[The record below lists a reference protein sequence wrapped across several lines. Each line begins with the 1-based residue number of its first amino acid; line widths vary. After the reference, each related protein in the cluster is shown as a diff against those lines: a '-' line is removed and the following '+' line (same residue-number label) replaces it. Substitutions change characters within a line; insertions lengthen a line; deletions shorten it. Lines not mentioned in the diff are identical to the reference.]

1 MCSILTFASR
11 IQQSNC
17 CFFKNK
23 IHFFTNSVKINQ
35 FSTSHTK
42 KCRLTDLIDEYID
55 HLNYIQDIYTL
66 NIQSLS
72 NILTDQLIRRLF
84 VPVYLS
90 SILNKDKFIIKVSL
104 VLFYS
109 QNVFTLLP
117 FILILRYLGST
128 ADNYSYSGHIPS
140 LARLCYN
147 HLWASFERLVRAR
160 FFRSRSG
167 CFRSNVCQDY

>member
-1 MCSILTFASR
+1 MYFIW
-11 IQQSNC
+11 I
-17 CFFKNK
+17 
-23 IHFFTNSVKINQ
+23 KINQ
-35 FSTSHTK
+35 LSTSHTK

-104 VLFYS
+104 VQLYCQHVFITS
-109 QNVFTLLP
+109 NVYTQRL
-117 FILILRYLGST
+117 LGST

-140 LARLCYN
+140 LARLRYN
-147 HLWASFERLVRAR
+147 HLWAAFERFVRAR

-167 CFRSNVCQDY
+167 CFRSNVCQD